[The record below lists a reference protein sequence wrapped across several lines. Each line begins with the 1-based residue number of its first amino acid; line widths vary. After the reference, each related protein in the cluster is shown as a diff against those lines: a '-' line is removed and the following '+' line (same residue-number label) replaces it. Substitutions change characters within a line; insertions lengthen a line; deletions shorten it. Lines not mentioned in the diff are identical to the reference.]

1 LIPGVLGFIV
11 GAILFGLTYNT
22 VFPVVSGITNLG
34 MTYMPDLFNVSPWL
48 LIAFF
53 AAFSLLLFYI
63 LGKKG
68 DPRKSEI

>member
-1 LIPGVLGFIV
+1 LGFIV
-11 GAILFGLTYNT
+11 GAILFGLTYNM

>member
-1 LIPGVLGFIV
+1 V

-34 MTYMPDLFNVSPWL
+34 MTYMPELFNVSPWL
-48 LIAFF
+48 MIALF
-53 AAFSLLLFYI
+53 AVFSLLIFYI

-68 DPRKSEI
+68 EPRKSEI

>member
-1 LIPGVLGFIV
+1 V

-22 VFPVVSGITNLG
+22 VFPAISGLTNLG
-34 MTYMPDLFNVSPWL
+34 MTYMPELFNVNPWL
-48 LIAFF
+48 LITFF

-68 DPRKSEI
+68 DPRHSEI

>member
-1 LIPGVLGFIV
+1 VLGFIV

-34 MTYMPDLFNVSPWL
+34 VTYLPELFNVSPWL
-48 LIAFF
+48 MIALF
-53 AAFSLLLFYI
+53 AAFSLLIFYI

>member
-1 LIPGVLGFIV
+1 M

-53 AAFSLLLFYI
+53 AAFSLLIFYI